1 MGMFCRFSSLE
12 SILTF
17 EEDTVFLNEIDQTG
31 KDDFFKQFPYDMEQ
45 RDRSVVA
52 S

>member
-1 MGMFCRFSSLE
+1 MSIWACSVALE

-17 EEDTVFLNEIDQTG
+17 EEDTVFLNEIGQTG
-31 KDDFFKQFPYDMEQ
+31 KDDFFKQFPYDREQ

-52 S
+52 G